1 MSSNPKIAIIG
12 VGLLG
17 GSLAL
22 ALKKSGERNL
32 VGWNHRASSRQKA
45 ARLLAVAPSFEQ
57 AVENAKVV
65 VLCSHSGSIGPVL
78 RQMSPFIG
86 NNTLILDVSSVKGE
100 LVREAQTIAGMWRH
114 FVPCHPMAGKEKS
127 GPGHADPKL
136 YRGKVVFI
144 TPLTKNPRPLV
155 QRAAQFWK
163 RIGATPV
170 LLDAKTHDQS
180 VALTSHLPHLL
191 ASAMMNLYGK
201 NQKRSPVFQKA
212 VGSGFR
218 DFTRI
223 AAGNP
228 AMWRDIVKM
237 NSVEIGS
244 FLSQYRR
251 DLVILEKNLKNRNSR
266 YWLAFFERAR
276 GIREKLK

>member
-1 MSSNPKIAIIG
+1 MKTTGRIAIIG

-22 ALKKSGERNL
+22 ALKKKKGLRL
-32 VGWNHRASSRQKA
+32 VGWNHRASSRKKA
-45 ARLLAVAPSFEQ
+45 SRLLTVAPTFEK
-57 AVENAKVV
+57 AVEGTEVV
-65 VLCSHSGSIGPVL
+65 LLCSHSGSIAPVL
-78 RQMSPFIG
+78 KQLVPLIDSR
-86 NNTLILDVSSVKGE
+86 TLIMDVSSVKGE
-100 LVREAQTIAGMWRH
+100 VVREAGRISGMAAH

-127 GPGHADPKL
+127 GALNADASL
-136 YRGKVVFI
+136 YRGKIVFI
-144 TPLTKNPRPLV
+144 TPLPKSPKKLI

-163 RIGATPV
+163 QVGALPIV
-170 LLDAKTHDQS
+170 LDSRTHDQS

-191 ASAMMNLYGK
+191 ASALMHHYGAQVNRK
-201 NQKRSPVFQKA
+201 ASIRQA

-228 AMWRDIVKM
+228 AMWTDIVEM
-237 NSVEIGS
+237 NASEIRS

-251 DLVILEKNLKNRNSR
+251 HLMSLEKNLKKGKRR
-266 YWLAFFERAR
+266 FWLSFFERAR
-276 GIREKLK
+276 ALRENL